1 MNKVFC
7 SVPTSQLLSTDSG
20 VTIRVALADKSSAL
34 SGMEE
39 SAPACKK
46 ILTKQNRRLWN
57 RQQYKMAHSQKLN
70 LLLAAVSFLSLF
82 LFLNDVSDDEPP
94 SAAAKSRSSR
104 NADDSR
110 EKKNKQTKKIQ

>member
-1 MNKVFC
+1 
-7 SVPTSQLLSTDSG
+7 
-20 VTIRVALADKSSAL
+20 
-34 SGMEE
+34 MEE

-46 ILTKQNRRLWN
+46 IKAKQNRRLWN

-70 LLLAAVSFLSLF
+70 LLLAAVAFLSVF
-82 LFLNDVSDDEPP
+82 LFLNDVSDDVPP

-110 EKKNKQTKKIQ
+110 EKKQTNKQKNHNDVVY